1 MSGNRSVLVVIAALA
16 VLAFGY
22 VIYSNKTAKPD
33 SSTSPETTLQQS
45 PSESITEGS
54 GSGVN
59 EKQVGVSLTTQNNS
73 GQEGT
78 ATLKDVEGKTLVTIK
93 LAGAPK
99 GSSEPAHIHTGSC
112 PEPGAVKYPL
122 TNVVDGNSETTLDV
136 SMKDLMA
143 NPALAIN
150 VHKSAAEI
158 KTYVACGNLTP

>member
-1 MSGNRSVLVVIAALA
+1 MNGNRSVLVVIVVLA

-33 SSTSPETTLQQS
+33 SSPAPETILQQS
-45 PSESITEGS
+45 PPESTTEGS

-59 EKQVGVSLTTQNNS
+59 EKQVGVSLTAQNNS

-78 ATLKDVEGKTLVTIK
+78 VTLKDVEGKTLVTIK

-99 GSSEPAHIHTGSC
+99 GSLEPAHIHTGAC

-122 TNVVDGNSETTLDV
+122 TNVADGNSETTLDV
-136 SMKDLMA
+136 KLSDLMA
-143 NPALAIN
+143 NPNLAIN
-150 VHKSAAEI
+150 VHKSQAEI